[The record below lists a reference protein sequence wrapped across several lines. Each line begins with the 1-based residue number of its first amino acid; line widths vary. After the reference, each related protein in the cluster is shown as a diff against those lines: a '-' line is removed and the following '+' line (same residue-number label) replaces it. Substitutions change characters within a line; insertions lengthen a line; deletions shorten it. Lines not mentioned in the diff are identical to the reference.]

1 MLLDIML
8 NFERTS
14 YGVHDK
20 NKAEAPVIR
29 ITYPIGYIPR
39 KMFPI
44 VAEVIVTNISANGK
58 SLHSYLSC

>member
-20 NKAEAPVIR
+20 NKAESPVIN
-29 ITYPIGYIPR
+29 ITYPIGNIPSR
-39 KMFPI
+39 MFPI
-44 VAEVIVTNISANGK
+44 VAEVIVANISANGK
-58 SLHSYLSC
+58 SSHSYLSY